1 MIDLIIII
9 VLIAGI
15 LTGVGRGVL
24 YQLVNLVGLVAAII
38 AALIGYKSLAEKFV
52 MYVPYPTV
60 TDDTAL
66 KFGMDGADLMQTF
79 YNVLAFVLIFF
90 IVKFVFKIIA
100 SLFNFVQ
107 YVPVLGG
114 FNRLLGGL
122 LGFIQVYFMLF
133 FLLYILALL
142 PIESIQNF
150 IDSSILTNLI
160 LKYTPLISTMFQQLW
175 FVYTK

>member
-9 VLIAGI
+9 LLIAGV

-24 YQLVNLVGLVAAII
+24 YQLVNLTGLVI
-38 AALIGYKSLAEKFV
+38 ALIVAILTYKPLAEKFV
-52 MYVPYPTV
+52 MLVPYPTV
-60 TDDTAL
+60 GEDATL

-79 YNVLAFVLIFF
+79 YNILAFVLIFF
-90 IVKFVFKIIA
+90 IVKFVFKVIA
-100 SLFNFVQ
+100 SLFNFIQ
-107 YVPVLGG
+107 YIPVLGG

-122 LGFIQVYFMLF
+122 LGFIQVYVMLF

-142 PIESIQNF
+142 PVASIQNY

>member
-9 VLIAGI
+9 LLIAGV

-24 YQLVNLVGLVAAII
+24 YQLVNLVGLIV
-38 AALIGYKSLAEKFV
+38 ALIVALISYKALAEKFV

-60 TDDTAL
+60 SDETAL
-66 KFGMDGADLMQTF
+66 KFGMDGVDLMQTF
-79 YNVLAFVLIFF
+79 YNILAFVIIFF
-90 IVKFVFKIIA
+90 SVKLLFKLIA

-122 LGFIQVYFMLF
+122 LGFIQVYAMLF
-133 FLLYILALL
+133 FILYILALL
-142 PIESIQNF
+142 PVESIQNF

>member
-38 AALIGYKSLAEKFV
+38 VALIGYKSLAEKFV

-60 TDDTAL
+60 SDDTAL

-79 YNVLAFVLIFF
+79 YNILAFVLIFF
-90 IVKFVFKIIA
+90 LVKAVFKIIA

-142 PIESIQNF
+142 PIASIQNF

-160 LKYTPLISTMFQQLW
+160 LKYTPLISTMFQHLW